1 MNGYWCY
8 LVPVCLLLSS
18 TAGAFEL
25 PEPNQTARLPL
36 EEKRAATEVWRST
49 LDSNDLLKA
58 PRPLSFGIEVTTDNY
73 GNQKVTSYQQLNL
86 TPEKSVS
93 LSFDRYKPRV
103 KFRAGSMNTAIKL
116 RGDGIKMQFNPVDKT
131 IPLQIELKV
140 TDDESSL
147 RVDYRF

>member
-1 MNGYWCY
+1 MNGSWRY
-8 LVPVCLLLSS
+8 LVPVCLLLSNA
-18 TAGAFEL
+18 AGAFEL
-25 PEPNQTARLPL
+25 SQPNQTARLPL
-36 EEKRAATEVWRST
+36 EEQRTATEVWRST
-49 LDSNDLLKA
+49 LDTNDLLKA

-103 KFRAGSMNTAIKL
+103 KFRAGSLNTAIKL
-116 RGDGIKMQFNPVDKT
+116 RGDGVKLQFNPVDKT
-131 IPLQIELKV
+131 IPLEIEIKV

>member
-1 MNGYWCY
+1 MKGDGCY
-8 LVPVCLLLSS
+8 LVATLLLVCG
-18 TAGAFEL
+18 TASAFEQAQ
-25 PEPNQTARLPL
+25 PIQTAKLPQQ
-36 EEKRAATEVWRST
+36 EKRTVTEVWRSS
-49 LDSNDLLKA
+49 LDTNDLLKA
-58 PRPLSFGIEVTTDNY
+58 PKPLSFGIEVITDNY

-103 KFRAGSMNTAIKL
+103 KFRTGSMNTAIKL

-147 RVDYRF
+147 RLDYRF

>member
-1 MNGYWCY
+1 MKGYGCY
-8 LVPVCLLLSS
+8 LVSGLLLVCG
-18 TAGAFEL
+18 TASAFEQSQST
-25 PEPNQTARLPL
+25 QTAKLPQQ
-36 EEKRAATEVWRST
+36 EKQTATEVWRSS
-49 LDSNDLLKA
+49 LDTNDLLKA
-58 PRPLSFGIEVTTDNY
+58 PKPLSFGIEVTTDNF

-103 KFRAGSMNTAIKL
+103 KFKAGSMNTAIKL
-116 RGDGIKMQFNPVDKT
+116 RGDGVKMQFNPVDKT
-131 IPLQIELKV
+131 IPLQIEIKV